1 MWTRSK
7 VIPDCF
13 TVSSETSDI
22 YKCPERLP
30 IMPLLDLNIKSGVET
45 FRGTEKLY
53 WKVVQLQGMISKY
66 YNEFSKISVHLSQS
80 EFIILPVTVF
90 KKD

>member
-22 YKCPERLP
+22 YKCAERLP
-30 IMPLLDLNIKSGVET
+30 LLDIKSGVET

-66 YNEFSKISVHLSQS
+66 YN
-80 EFIILPVTVF
+80 
-90 KKD
+90 

>member
-22 YKCPERLP
+22 YKCAERLP

-45 FRGTEKLY
+45 FRGTEKLLESCAAARNDIE
-53 WKVVQLQGMISKY
+53 VLLLIQ
-66 YNEFSKISVHLSQS
+66 
-80 EFIILPVTVF
+80 
-90 KKD
+90 

>member
-22 YKCPERLP
+22 YKCAERLP

-53 WKVVQLQGMISKY
+53 WKVVHLQGMISKY
-66 YNEFSKISVHLSQS
+66 YN
-80 EFIILPVTVF
+80 
-90 KKD
+90 